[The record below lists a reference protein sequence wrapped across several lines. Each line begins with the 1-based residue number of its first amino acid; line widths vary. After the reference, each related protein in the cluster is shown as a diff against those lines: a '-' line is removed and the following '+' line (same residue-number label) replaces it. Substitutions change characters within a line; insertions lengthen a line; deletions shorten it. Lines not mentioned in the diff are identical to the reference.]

1 MKFVFI
7 ALIIAIA
14 LTCLET
20 WALMMLWNYVLCA
33 LFTSLPQIT
42 FWLAF
47 GILCLINII
56 ANIFKKAKKS

>member
-1 MKFVFI
+1 MRFVFVALVI
-7 ALIIAIA
+7 ALA

-20 WALMMLWNYVLCA
+20 WVLMMLWNYVLCA

-56 ANIFKKAKKS
+56 ANIFKKAKNS